1 MGIKMKFR
9 KMRKND
15 NNIIT
20 KKNIKIKINQRK
32 NKK

>member
-20 KKNIKIKINQRK
+20 KKKIKIKINQRK